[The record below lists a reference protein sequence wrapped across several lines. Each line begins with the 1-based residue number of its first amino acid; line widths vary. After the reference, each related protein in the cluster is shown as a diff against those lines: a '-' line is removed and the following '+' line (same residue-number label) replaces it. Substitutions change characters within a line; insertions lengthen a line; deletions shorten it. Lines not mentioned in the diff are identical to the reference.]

1 MVLPD
6 LPVTDLSV
14 RSCRSYRSYRSYRS
28 RTPPQTRIQ
37 KMNPSQSIIT
47 WFQAFADDD
56 YLDDEEHFMTDWH
69 GIIGIYSMQDIKC
82 GLEEGW
88 ISLMIDDDEKV
99 KNVTPDMVDDLTGD
113 QMLTLF
119 LCGDK
124 IVESLHLL
132 DQEKFKYQIQM
143 AYDCWGKPTPPVQ
156 SIEELVRGC

>member
-1 MVLPD
+1 
-6 LPVTDLSV
+6 
-14 RSCRSYRSYRSYRS
+14 
-28 RTPPQTRIQ
+28 
-37 KMNPSQSIIT
+37 MNPSQSIIT

-69 GIIGIYSMQDIKC
+69 GINGIYSMQDIKC

-113 QMLTLF
+113 QILTLF

-132 DQEKFKYQIQM
+132 DQEKFKAQIQT
-143 AYDCWGKPTPPVQ
+143 AYDYWGKPTPPVQ
-156 SIEELVRGC
+156 SRGRPLSDYVYQW

>member
-1 MVLPD
+1 
-6 LPVTDLSV
+6 
-14 RSCRSYRSYRSYRS
+14 
-28 RTPPQTRIQ
+28 
-37 KMNPSQSIIT
+37 MNPSQSIIT

-56 YLDDEEHFMTDWH
+56 YLDDEEHFMTDWY
-69 GIIGIYSMQDIKC
+69 GINGIYSMQDIKC

-113 QMLTLF
+113 QIITLF